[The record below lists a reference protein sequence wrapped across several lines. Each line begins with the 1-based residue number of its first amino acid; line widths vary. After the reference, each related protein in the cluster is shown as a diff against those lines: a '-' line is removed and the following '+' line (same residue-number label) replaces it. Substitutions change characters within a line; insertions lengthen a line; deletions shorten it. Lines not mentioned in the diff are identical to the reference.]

1 MRLFNKLG
9 VLLGGSSGER
19 SVSLL
24 SGQRVSTSLRR
35 QDYEVIDIDLVK
47 DDWLTQLISEEVDA
61 VFLALHGKGYEDGT
75 IQAILNHFGLPY
87 TGSGILA
94 SALGMNK
101 IMSKQIFS
109 TMQIPTPDYL
119 KIHLEEDLK
128 VQTQNAIEQLGL
140 PLVVK
145 PASEGSSLGVS
156 IIHEPDEIYH
166 AIEKNRIFKDNLFE
180 KYVQGQEITVG
191 LIGVGDD
198 LQALPILEL
207 IPKREFYD
215 YQAKYTAGLTEFVI
229 PARLSDEVSQVAQ
242 SIAIRA
248 HQALGC
254 HGYSRVDMIV
264 DRLGQPFV
272 TEVNTLPGL
281 TELSDLP
288 AQAAAAGIS
297 YDRLISKILD
307 SAVLRDT

>member
-75 IQAILNHFGLPY
+75 IQAILSHFGLPY

>member
-1 MRLFNKLG
+1 MHLFNKLG

-75 IQAILNHFGLPY
+75 IQAILSHFGLPY

-229 PARLSDEVSQVAQ
+229 PARLSDEVGQVAQ
-242 SIAIRA
+242 SIALRA

>member
-1 MRLFNKLG
+1 MRRFNRLG
-9 VLLGGSSGER
+9 VLLGGGSGER

-24 SGQRVSTSLRR
+24 SGQRVSSSLRE
-35 QDYEVIDIDLVK
+35 QGYEVVEIDPINE
-47 DDWLTQLISEEVDA
+47 DWLDQLRRAEVEA

-75 IQAILNHFGLPY
+75 IQAILGHFGVPY

-101 IMSKQIFS
+101 IMSKKIFS

-119 KIHLEEDLK
+119 QIYIDGDLK
-128 VQTQNAIEQLGL
+128 TQCQKGIDRLGF
-140 PLVVK
+140 PLVIK

-156 IIHEPDEIYH
+156 IIREADEIYP
-166 AIEKNRIFKDNLFE
+166 AIEENRGFQDNFFE

-191 LIGVGDD
+191 LIGVGSS

-207 IPKREFYD
+207 IPKGEFYD
-215 YQAKYTAGLTEFVI
+215 YKAKYTAGMTEFVI
-229 PARLSDEVSQVAQ
+229 PARLSDEVTQAAQ
-242 SIAIRA
+242 SIAHRT
-248 HQALGC
+248 HHALGC

-264 DRLGQPFV
+264 DKLGQPFV

-288 AQAAAAGIS
+288 AQAEAAGIS
-297 YDRLISKILD
+297 YNQLISQILD
-307 SAVLRDT
+307 SATSRII

>member
-75 IQAILNHFGLPY
+75 IQAILSHFGIPY

-119 KIHLEEDLK
+119 KIHLEENLK
-128 VQTQNAIEQLGL
+128 AQTQNAIEQLGL
-140 PLVVK
+140 PLVIK

-156 IIHEPDEIYH
+156 IIHEPDEIYR

-229 PARLSDEVSQVAQ
+229 PARLSDEVGQVAQ
-242 SIAIRA
+242 SIALRA

>member
-9 VLLGGSSGER
+9 VLLGGNSGER

-24 SGQRVSTSLRR
+24 SGQRVSASLRR
-35 QDYEVIDIDLVK
+35 QGYEVIEIDLVK

-75 IQAILNHFGLPY
+75 IQAILSHFGLPY

-229 PARLSDEVSQVAQ
+229 PARLSDEVSHVAQ
-242 SIAIRA
+242 SIALRA

-307 SAVLRDT
+307 SAVLRDI

>member
-307 SAVLRDT
+307 SAILRDI

>member
-9 VLLGGSSGER
+9 VLLGGRSGER

-75 IQAILNHFGLPY
+75 IQAILSHFGLPY

-242 SIAIRA
+242 SIALRA

-307 SAVLRDT
+307 SAILRDI

>member
-75 IQAILNHFGLPY
+75 IQAILSHFGLPY

-119 KIHLEEDLK
+119 KIHLEENLK

-140 PLVVK
+140 PLVIK

-229 PARLSDEVSQVAQ
+229 PARLSDEVGQVAQ
-242 SIAIRA
+242 SIALRA

>member
-75 IQAILNHFGLPY
+75 IQAILSHFGLPY

-288 AQAAAAGIS
+288 AQAAVAGIS

>member
-47 DDWLTQLISEEVDA
+47 DDWLAQLISEEVDA

-75 IQAILNHFGLPY
+75 IQAILSHFGLPY

-242 SIAIRA
+242 SIALRA

-307 SAVLRDT
+307 SAILRDI

>member
-75 IQAILNHFGLPY
+75 IQAILSHFGLPY

-207 IPKREFYD
+207 VPKREFYD

-229 PARLSDEVSQVAQ
+229 PARLSDEVGQVAQ
-242 SIAIRA
+242 SIALRA

>member
-24 SGQRVSTSLRR
+24 SGQRVSISLRR

-75 IQAILNHFGLPY
+75 IQAILSHFGLPY

-119 KIHLEEDLK
+119 KIHLEENLK
-128 VQTQNAIEQLGL
+128 AQTQNAIEQLGL
-140 PLVVK
+140 PLVIK

-288 AQAAAAGIS
+288 AQAAVAGIS

-307 SAVLRDT
+307 SAILRDI

>member
-75 IQAILNHFGLPY
+75 IQAILSHFGLPY

-207 IPKREFYD
+207 VPKREFYD

-242 SIAIRA
+242 SIALRA

-307 SAVLRDT
+307 SAVLRDI

>member
-75 IQAILNHFGLPY
+75 IQAILSHFGLPY

-242 SIAIRA
+242 SIALRA

-307 SAVLRDT
+307 SAVLRDI

>member
-156 IIHEPDEIYH
+156 IIHESDEIYH

-307 SAVLRDT
+307 SAILRDI

>member
-9 VLLGGSSGER
+9 VLLGGNSGER

-75 IQAILNHFGLPY
+75 IQAILSHFGLPY

-229 PARLSDEVSQVAQ
+229 PARLSDEVGQVAQ
-242 SIAIRA
+242 SIALRA

-307 SAVLRDT
+307 SAVLRDI

>member
-75 IQAILNHFGLPY
+75 IQAILSHFGLPY

-156 IIHEPDEIYH
+156 IIHESDEIYH

-307 SAVLRDT
+307 SAILRDI

>member
-75 IQAILNHFGLPY
+75 IQAILSHFGLPY

-128 VQTQNAIEQLGL
+128 VQAQNAIEQLGL

-229 PARLSDEVSQVAQ
+229 PARLSDEVGQVAQ
-242 SIAIRA
+242 SIALRA

-307 SAVLRDT
+307 SAVLRDI

>member
-35 QDYEVIDIDLVK
+35 QDYEVIDIDLAK

-75 IQAILNHFGLPY
+75 IQAILSHFGLPY

-191 LIGVGDD
+191 LIGAGDD

-242 SIAIRA
+242 SIALRA

-307 SAVLRDT
+307 SAILRDI

>member
-75 IQAILNHFGLPY
+75 IQAILSHFGLPY

-156 IIHEPDEIYH
+156 IIHEPDEIYR

-191 LIGVGDD
+191 LIGVGND

-207 IPKREFYD
+207 VPKREFYD

-229 PARLSDEVSQVAQ
+229 PARLSDEVGQVAQ
-242 SIAIRA
+242 SIALRA

-307 SAVLRDT
+307 SAVLRDI

>member
-9 VLLGGSSGER
+9 ILLGGSSGER

-75 IQAILNHFGLPY
+75 IQAILSHFGLPY

-242 SIAIRA
+242 SIALRA

-307 SAVLRDT
+307 SAILRDI

>member
-75 IQAILNHFGLPY
+75 IQAILSHFGLPY

-229 PARLSDEVSQVAQ
+229 PARLSDEVGQVAQ
-242 SIAIRA
+242 SIALRA

-307 SAVLRDT
+307 SAILRDI

>member
-75 IQAILNHFGLPY
+75 IQAILSHFGLPY

-229 PARLSDEVSQVAQ
+229 PARLSDEVSYVAQ
-242 SIAIRA
+242 SIALRA

-307 SAVLRDT
+307 SAILRDI

>member
-75 IQAILNHFGLPY
+75 IQAILSHFGLPY

-288 AQAAAAGIS
+288 AQAAVAGIS

-307 SAVLRDT
+307 SAILRDI

>member
-24 SGQRVSTSLRR
+24 SGQRVSASLRR
-35 QDYEVIDIDLVK
+35 QGYEVIEIDLVK

-75 IQAILNHFGLPY
+75 IQAILSHFGLPY

-297 YDRLISKILD
+297 YDRLISEILD
-307 SAVLRDT
+307 SAILRDI

>member
-75 IQAILNHFGLPY
+75 IQAILSHFGLPY

-128 VQTQNAIEQLGL
+128 VQTKNAIEQLGL

-191 LIGVGDD
+191 LIGVGND

-207 IPKREFYD
+207 VPKREFYD

-229 PARLSDEVSQVAQ
+229 PARLSEEVGQVAQ
-242 SIAIRA
+242 SIALRA

>member
-75 IQAILNHFGLPY
+75 IQAILSHFGLPY

-229 PARLSDEVSQVAQ
+229 PARLSDEVGQVAQ
-242 SIAIRA
+242 SIALRA

-307 SAVLRDT
+307 SAVLRDI

>member
-75 IQAILNHFGLPY
+75 IQAILSHFGLPY

-229 PARLSDEVSQVAQ
+229 PARLSDEVGQVAQ
-242 SIAIRA
+242 SIALRA

>member
-75 IQAILNHFGLPY
+75 IQAILSHFGLPY

-229 PARLSDEVSQVAQ
+229 PARLSDEVSQVAK
-242 SIAIRA
+242 SIALRA

-264 DRLGQPFV
+264 DQLGQPFV

-288 AQAAAAGIS
+288 AQAAASGIS
-297 YDRLISKILD
+297 YDRLLSKILD
-307 SAVLRDT
+307 SAISRDI

>member
-75 IQAILNHFGLPY
+75 IQAILSHFGLPY

-119 KIHLEEDLK
+119 KIHLEENLK

-140 PLVVK
+140 PLVIK

-191 LIGVGDD
+191 LIGVGND

-242 SIAIRA
+242 SIALRA

-307 SAVLRDT
+307 SAVLRDI

>member
-75 IQAILNHFGLPY
+75 IQAILSHFGIPY

-119 KIHLEEDLK
+119 KIHLEENLK
-128 VQTQNAIEQLGL
+128 AQTQNAIEQLGL
-140 PLVVK
+140 PLVIK

-156 IIHEPDEIYH
+156 IIHEPDEIYR

-191 LIGVGDD
+191 LIGVGND

-229 PARLSDEVSQVAQ
+229 PARLSDEVGQVAQ
-242 SIAIRA
+242 SIALRA

>member
-9 VLLGGSSGER
+9 VLLGGNSGER

-24 SGQRVSTSLRR
+24 SGQRVSASLRR
-35 QDYEVIDIDLVK
+35 QGYEVIEIDLVK

-75 IQAILNHFGLPY
+75 IQAILSHFGLPY

-166 AIEKNRIFKDNLFE
+166 AIEKNRMFKDNLFE

-242 SIAIRA
+242 SIALRA

>member
-75 IQAILNHFGLPY
+75 IQAILSHFGLPY

-242 SIAIRA
+242 SIALRA
-248 HQALGC
+248 HQALEC

-307 SAVLRDT
+307 SAILRDI

>member
-75 IQAILNHFGLPY
+75 IQAILSHFGLPY

-242 SIAIRA
+242 SIALRA

>member
-75 IQAILNHFGLPY
+75 IQAILSHFGLPY

-307 SAVLRDT
+307 SAILRDI

>member
-307 SAVLRDT
+307 SAILRDV

>member
-75 IQAILNHFGLPY
+75 IQAILSHFGLPY

-156 IIHEPDEIYH
+156 IIHESDEIYH

-229 PARLSDEVSQVAQ
+229 PARLSDEVGQVAQ
-242 SIAIRA
+242 SIALRA

>member
-47 DDWLTQLISEEVDA
+47 DDWLTQLISEQVDA

-75 IQAILNHFGLPY
+75 IQAILSHFGLPY

-242 SIAIRA
+242 SIALRA

-297 YDRLISKILD
+297 YDQLISKILD
-307 SAVLRDT
+307 SAILRDI

>member
-1 MRLFNKLG
+1 MHLFNKLG

-75 IQAILNHFGLPY
+75 IQAILSHFGLPY

-229 PARLSDEVSQVAQ
+229 PARLSDEVGQVAQ
-242 SIAIRA
+242 SIALRA

-307 SAVLRDT
+307 SAVLRDI